1 MGVLGR
7 TASTAPGGSTAIPFA
22 ETSEAVEAGTLA
34 VDEVVGTVAA
44 VLEMADA
51 GRVALLEAV
60 ETVDFS

>member
-22 ETSEAVEAGTLA
+22 ETSGAVEAGTLD
-34 VDEVVGTVAA
+34 VEEVVGTAA

-60 ETVDFS
+60 EMVDFS